1 MFCPYKKQPN
11 TTRNM
16 IPRITLTI
24 ALALALALAARDTDM
39 VLDAYV
45 SVFSVASNARIASYG
60 PAPAHAYD
68 QLRVLFPPGPA
79 ADPLAAA
86 RALPDHELMRVL
98 FKALAGHFVTGPS
111 ALRPAICTI
120 QADPRTG
127 RLDVSSNEL
136 NTETVLGVLC
146 ILLLLVVLGLL
157 FRLERLKKNTP
168 PP

>member
-1 MFCPYKKQPN
+1 MCMLAPW
-11 TTRNM
+11 
-16 IPRITLTI
+16 L
-24 ALALALALAARDTDM
+24 ALATLALALAARDTSM
-39 VLDAYV
+39 VLNAYV
-45 SVFSVASNARIASYG
+45 SVFSVASNARVASYG

-68 QLRVLFPPGPA
+68 QLRVLFPPNDPA

-86 RALPDHELMRVL
+86 RGLPDDELLRVL

-157 FRLERLKKNTP
+157 FRLERLKKNMP